1 MKKVITFGTFDL
13 LHEGH
18 LRILQRARAEGDY
31 LIVGV
36 SSDQL
41 NDRKGKRTVFPEAQR
56 LAYVA
61 DLKYVDEVFLEE
73 SLELKD
79 DYVKRFDADLLVMG
93 DDWAGKFDWVSC
105 DVRYLPRT
113 EGISSTL
120 IKTEIKQMTRCGRA
134 LFGDTYL
141 DKHMDC
147 ALTIVNQLTAR
158 NVAPILTKE
167 NALPRKIDAD
177 VLVYFNKPI
186 NAPFPEYDE
195 NKRVLIDHGASHL
208 KWFLGS
214 RERFDFFDVILTAGP
229 DHVRALQAIFDGDT
243 NLGKARAAGFIKSE
257 DLLSAPKMTREEVCA
272 HANLDPDKPIIL
284 FAPTWHITAND
295 DIIRAIEEVQKIDNH
310 VASFHPETAH
320 LPVGDLN
327 TVRNINGITTE
338 LMKHADVVV
347 SDLSSTI
354 YEAAALNKP
363 VVQLL
368 LKEYPDNT
376 ATLYDL
382 PLSAGTAEHFC
393 GGLPCRPEGLVEAIS
408 QAASGDPATRAMMSA
423 CKDRILAGTYITAEA
438 TETIADQITLICEEK
453 RKPPLAGVSAAPEQ
467 SKTPRYRRN
476 LFFAK
481 NRLIGHG
488 GGNFNGHHAS
498 NSREAMEAALG
509 AINIVELDFCMG
521 KDGLIIAHDT
531 FEPRYGLET
540 GFGDTNVDAFLATR
554 FDDALTPIGVQ
565 EAVRRATRT
574 GKALVC
580 DIKPTRDAYKEVA
593 QELRRVIEE
602 HGQIDQAVIQCY
614 SVDDFTEA
622 MRLGF
627 KRVMLPAWKFFY
639 RNPIGPEVFD
649 FYRRCIEINADAVW
663 GLSLPYINKHM
674 DGPIIDHPDF
684 MRMYAFW
691 KRIFIHG
698 APPEEYPRILR
709 MNAGLFADSIDRKVE
724 FKDIPNGFNWQRYL
738 FLNRDLMAADRVT
751 EVEAIQHYLRFGQA
765 EGRPTDYNLPEG
777 FNYSGYIN
785 KNPKLRKSSINAFDS
800 AAAHFTRYGSKE
812 GLETG

>member
-41 NDRKGKRTVFPEAQR
+41 NDRKGKRTIFPEAQR

-61 DLKYVDEVFLEE
+61 DLKYVDDIFLEE

-79 DYVKRFDADLLVMG
+79 EYIKKFGAQLLVMG

-105 DVRYLPRT
+105 DVHYLPRT

-120 IKTEIKQMTRCGRA
+120 IKTEIKQMSRCGRA

-147 ALTIVNQLTAR
+147 ALSIVNQLTER
-158 NVAPILTKE
+158 SIAPILTKE
-167 NALPRKIDAD
+167 NALPRKIGADA
-177 VLVYFNKPI
+177 LIYFNKPI
-186 NAPFPEYDE
+186 NAPFPEYNE

-229 DHVRALQAIFDGDT
+229 DHVRALQAIFEGDET
-243 NLGKARAAGFIKSE
+243 LGKARAAGFIKSE
-257 DLLSAPKMTREEVCA
+257 ELLSAPKLSREEVCQ
-272 HANLDPDKPIIL
+272 HANLDPQKPITL

-295 DIIRAIEEVQKIDNH
+295 DIIAAIQQIQTVDNH

-354 YEAAALNKP
+354 YEAAALGKP

-368 LKEYPDNT
+368 LKEYPDNN

-393 GGLPCRPEGLVEAIS
+393 GGLPCRPDGLVAAIK
-408 QAASGDPATRAMMSA
+408 QVASGDPGTLAMMAA
-423 CKDRILAGTYITAEA
+423 CKDRILAGTFITAGA
-438 TETIADQITLICEEK
+438 TETIADQIALICEEK
-453 RKPPLAGVSAAPEQ
+453 RALPLAGVTTAAAAP
-467 SKTPRYRRN
+467 KTPRYRRN
-476 LFFAK
+476 LFFAE

-488 GGNFNGHHAS
+488 GGNYDGHHAS
-498 NSREAMEAALG
+498 NSLEAMEAALDTV
-509 AINIVELDFCMG
+509 NIVEMDFCMG
-521 KDGLIIAHDT
+521 QDGVLVAHDT
-531 FEPRYGLET
+531 FEDRYGLET
-540 GFGDTNVDAFLATR
+540 GFGETPVETFLATR
-554 FDDALTPIGVQ
+554 YQGALSPISAQDV
-565 EAVRRATRT
+565 VRRSTRA

-580 DIKPTRDAYKEVA
+580 DIKPMGEAYREIA
-593 QELRRVIEE
+593 QALRQMIVDYGDIE
-602 HGQIDQAVIQCY
+602 QTVVQCY
-614 SVDDFTEA
+614 SVDDFVEC

-627 KRVMLPAWKFFY
+627 KRVMLPAWKNFY
-639 RNPIGPEVFD
+639 RNPIGADVFE

-663 GLSLPYINKHM
+663 GLSLPYFNKHM
-674 DGPIIDHPDF
+674 DGPMIDHPDF

-698 APPEEYPRILR
+698 APPEEYPRILGK
-709 MNAGLFADSIDRKVE
+709 NLGLFADSIDRSFE
-724 FKDIPNGFNWQRYL
+724 FKDLPKGFDWRRYL
-738 FLNRDLMAADRVT
+738 FLNRDVLQAGRVT
-751 EVEAIQHYLRFGQA
+751 EVEAMAHYLKYGQPHN
-765 EGRPTDYNLPEG
+765 RPTDYDLPKG
-777 FNYSGYIN
+777 FTYSGYIN
-785 KNPKLRKSSINAFDS
+785 RNAKLRKANLNAFNS
-800 AAAHFTRYGSKE
+800 AAAHYTLYGAKE
-812 GLETG
+812 GLTF

>member
-41 NDRKGKRTVFPEAQR
+41 NDRKGKRTIFPEAQR

-61 DLKYVDEVFLEE
+61 DLKYVDEVFVEE

-79 DYVKRFDADLLVMG
+79 EYVKRFGADLLVMG

-105 DVRYLPRT
+105 DTRYLPRT

-120 IKTEIKQMTRCGRA
+120 IKTEIKQMSRCGRA

-147 ALTIVNQLTAR
+147 ALTIVNQLTER
-158 NVAPILTKE
+158 NIAPILTKE
-167 NALPRKIDAD
+167 NALPRKIAAD

-186 NAPFPEYDE
+186 NDPFPEYDD

-214 RERFDFFDVILTAGP
+214 RARFDFFDVILTAGP
-229 DHVRALQAIFDGDT
+229 DHVRALQSIFEGIET
-243 NLGKARAAGFIKSE
+243 LGKVRAAGFIKSD
-257 DLLSAPKMTREEVCA
+257 DLLSDPKMTREEVCR
-272 HANLDPDKPIIL
+272 HAGLDPAKPIVL

-295 DIIRAIEEVQKIDNH
+295 DIIRAIEEVQQIENH

-320 LPVGDLN
+320 LPVGNLN
-327 TVRNINGITTE
+327 KVRNINGITTE
-338 LMKHADVVV
+338 LMKHADVVI

-354 YEAAALNKP
+354 YEAAALGKP
-363 VVQLL
+363 IVQLL

-376 ATLYDL
+376 GVLYDF

-393 GGLPCRPEGLVEAIS
+393 GGLPCRPEHLRETVERAM
-408 QAASGDPATRAMMSA
+408 SGDPAVSAMLAA
-423 CKDRILAGTYITAEA
+423 CKERILAGTYITTEA
-438 TETIADQITLICEEK
+438 TGAIADQVAQICEEK
-453 RKPPLAGVSAAPEQ
+453 RKPPLPGVSQSEAPP
-467 SKTPRYRRN
+467 KTPLYRRN
-476 LFFAK
+476 MFFAQ

-488 GGNFNGHHAS
+488 GGNHDGHHAS

-509 AINIVELDFCMG
+509 TINIVEMDFCMG
-521 KDGLIIAHDT
+521 QDGVIIAHDT

-540 GFGDTNVDAFLATR
+540 AFGDTAVSDFLKTR
-554 FDDALTPIGVQ
+554 YEGALSPVPV
-565 EAVRRATRT
+565 EEVVRRCTRT

-580 DIKPTRDAYKEVA
+580 DIKPTGEAYRDVA
-593 QELRRVIEE
+593 QALRQIVEE
-602 HGQIDQAVIQCY
+602 HGQIEQTVIQCY
-614 SVDDFTEA
+614 SVEDFSEA

-627 KRVMLPAWKFFY
+627 KRAMLPAWKYFY
-639 RNPIGPEVFD
+639 RDPIGPEVFD
-649 FYRRCIEINADAVW
+649 FYRKCLEINADAVW
-663 GLSLPYINKHM
+663 GLSLPYTNKHM
-674 DGPIIDHPDF
+674 DGPIVDHPDF
-684 MRMYAFW
+684 ARMFAFW

-698 APPEEYPRILR
+698 APPEEYPRILK
-709 MNAGLFADSIDRKVE
+709 MNVGLFADSIDRRFE
-724 FKDIPNGFNWQRYL
+724 FKDLPKGFDWRRYI
-738 FLNRDLMAADRVT
+738 FLNRDLIAADRVC
-751 EVEAIQHYLRFGQA
+751 EVEAMAHYLKYGQA
-765 EGRPTDYNLPEG
+765 EGRLHDYDLPTG
-777 FNYSGYIN
+777 FTWNGYIGR
-785 KNPKLRKSSINAFDS
+785 NPKLRQSSINAVDS
-800 AAAHFTRYGSKE
+800 ASAHYMRHGRKE
-812 GLETG
+812 GLEF